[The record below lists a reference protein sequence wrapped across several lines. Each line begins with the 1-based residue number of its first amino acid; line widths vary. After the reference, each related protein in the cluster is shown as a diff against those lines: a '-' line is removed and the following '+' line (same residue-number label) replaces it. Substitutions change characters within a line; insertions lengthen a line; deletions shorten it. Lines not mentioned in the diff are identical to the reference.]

1 MQVPS
6 VALLNAEIY
15 PPLISHNL
23 ISYRLCI
30 LGMLVVDGKEYRIQ
44 IAGRFIGLDLAQD
57 LYIGGM
63 PDFRLISKEAKYN
76 RGFKGLCET
85 PIIVDVHLVL
95 FRTCSYDAV
104 NLLDRILCE

>member
-6 VALLNAEIY
+6 VALLNVDIY
-15 PPLISHNL
+15 SPPISHNFIVFFL
-23 ISYRLCI
+23 TMSYRLCA
-30 LGMLVVDGKEYRIQ
+30 LGMLVVDGKEYRSQ
-44 IAGRFIGLDLAQD
+44 IAGRFVGLDLAQD

-85 PIIVDVHLVL
+85 PIIADCAFGLV
-95 FRTCSYDAV
+95 
-104 NLLDRILCE
+104 